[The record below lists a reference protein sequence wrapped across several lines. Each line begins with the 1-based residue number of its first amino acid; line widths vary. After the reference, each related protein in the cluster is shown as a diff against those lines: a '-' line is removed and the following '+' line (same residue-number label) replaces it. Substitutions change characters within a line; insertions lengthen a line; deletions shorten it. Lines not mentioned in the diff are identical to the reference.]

1 MRIGIITNKFAPSG
15 GMERYAQDVV
25 RELLR
30 QGHEITVFTKKA
42 DPALDLVPM
51 VELIVCPL
59 SFLPN
64 KIQDESFN
72 WWLNRECPK
81 RALDFILSCS
91 RTDAGDVVACGGTHI
106 GFLHDAGRTPTF
118 FDRRAI
124 RLETRSFER
133 AKLIIAHSQKM
144 AGEIE
149 DYYGI
154 PGEKIRVI
162 YPPVDTERFTPVSAE
177 KRLELKRSFGLPED
191 RSVFLFPSSSH
202 ERKGYPFLSS
212 FFESTD
218 LPVHLAVVGR
228 PIHNEGENISYLGY
242 SREIENC
249 YRAAD
254 YTIMASQYEPFGL
267 VGIESLLCG
276 TPIVMTDETGCC
288 EVVTSPA
295 VTAFRK
301 GDSADLA
308 AKIKEIVTRGAKPL
322 TESEVTQ
329 SLRYDPHLQTHVK
342 LLLDAWRR
350 RGKSPG
356 V

>member
-81 RALDFILSCS
+81 HALDFILSCS

-177 KRLELKRSFGLPED
+177 KRLELW
-191 RSVFLFPSSSH
+191 
-202 ERKGYPFLSS
+202 
-212 FFESTD
+212 
-218 LPVHLAVVGR
+218 
-228 PIHNEGENISYLGY
+228 
-242 SREIENC
+242 
-249 YRAAD
+249 YR
-254 YTIMASQYEPFGL
+254 
-267 VGIESLLCG
+267 
-276 TPIVMTDETGCC
+276 
-288 EVVTSPA
+288 
-295 VTAFRK
+295 
-301 GDSADLA
+301 
-308 AKIKEIVTRGAKPL
+308 
-322 TESEVTQ
+322 
-329 SLRYDPHLQTHVK
+329 
-342 LLLDAWRR
+342 WRF
-350 RGKSPG
+350 S
-356 V
+356 

>member
-1 MRIGIITNKFAPSG
+1 MNAETRARLYP
-15 GMERYAQDVV
+15 Q
-25 RELLR
+25 LLKNGCGR
-30 QGHEITVFTKKA
+30 
-42 DPALDLVPM
+42 
-51 VELIVCPL
+51 C
-59 SFLPN
+59 
-64 KIQDESFN
+64 
-72 WWLNRECPK
+72 C
-81 RALDFILSCS
+81 
-91 RTDAGDVVACGGTHI
+91 ACGGTHI

-191 RSVFLFPSSSH
+191 SDCVSFPSSSH
-202 ERKGYPFLSS
+202 ERKGTHSCHPSS
-212 FFESTD
+212 SPLISRST
-218 LPVHLAVVGR
+218 LRWLA
-228 PIHNEGENISYLGY
+228 PIHNEGEHISYLGY

-288 EVVTSPA
+288 EVVTP
-295 VTAFRK
+295 
-301 GDSADLA
+301 
-308 AKIKEIVTRGAKPL
+308 PL
-322 TESEVTQ
+322 
-329 SLRYDPHLQTHVK
+329 
-342 LLLDAWRR
+342 
-350 RGKSPG
+350 
-356 V
+356 